1 MQTNP
6 RWNVTTAAPRA
17 MPASGP
23 RADANPARVLSAI
36 SLASIAAGAI
46 NVAAAA
52 TIGRG
57 SAEDMAFF
65 VAVAAAQ
72 LGWGAI
78 ALARASRW
86 WLALGAAGNLVVAGT
101 WVVSRTVGVP
111 GVYGGAILP
120 VGFPDSLAT
129 ALAVAVVVGAA
140 ALLMRGRLPA
150 RSAARAP
157 RLTAAAAVVAGA
169 LAFGG
174 VLGQAGLI
182 GSSTGNGGGVNAP
195 ASPGG
200 GGGSGGGTNGGGG
213 SGGGTNGGGPYGY

>member
-1 MQTNP
+1 
-6 RWNVTTAAPRA
+6 
-17 MPASGP
+17 MPANDP

-36 SLASIAAGAI
+36 SVASIAAGAI
-46 NVAAAA
+46 NLAAAT

-78 ALARASRW
+78 ALARASRR
-86 WLALGAAGNLVVAGT
+86 WLALGAAGNLVVAAT

-111 GVYGGAILP
+111 GVYGGVILP

-129 ALAVAVVVGAA
+129 ALEAVVVVGAA
-140 ALLMRGRLPA
+140 ALLVRGRLAA
-150 RSAARAP
+150 RPAARAP
-157 RLTAAAAVVAGA
+157 GVTVAAAVVAGV

-174 VLGQAGLI
+174 VLGQAGVI
-182 GSSTGNGGGVNAP
+182 GSSSTGNGGGVNAP

-200 GGGSGGGTNGGGG
+200 GGGGSGSGSPGGGA
-213 SGGGTNGGGPYGY
+213 YGY